1 MRGKVRQPDPFQRSH
16 CTLFFLVI
24 EQRKTA
30 APAWHAPQTTEQDVV
45 QHAEAIDQ
53 IELLED
59 ITDIGAQTSHLAV
72 EAAGGLNLAPKHLN
86 LTTIAAIAARQAGE
100 MPKQR

>member
-16 CTLFFLVI
+16 CALFFLVI

-53 IELLED
+53 IELLKD
-59 ITDIGAQTSHLAV
+59 IADVGAQTSYLAV
-72 EAAGGLNLAPKHLN
+72 QATRGLNLAPQHLN
-86 LTTIAAIAARQAGE
+86 LSAIAAIAARQAGE
-100 MPKQR
+100 MPEQR